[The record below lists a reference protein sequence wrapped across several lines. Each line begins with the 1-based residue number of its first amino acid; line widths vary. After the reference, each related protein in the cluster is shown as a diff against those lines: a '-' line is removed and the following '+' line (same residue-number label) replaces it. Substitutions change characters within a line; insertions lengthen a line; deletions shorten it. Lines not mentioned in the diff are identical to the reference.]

1 MTLHILLIGLLIFL
15 ARIADVSIGTLR
27 TIVTVQGRSRL
38 AFVLGFFEVTIWVT
52 VISAM
57 VKNIETAPLLA
68 IFYGLGFATGNV
80 VGIWAERR
88 LALGHVALRVF
99 SRITAPELPELLR
112 ANGQAVTVFTGEG
125 RPGAPAHDGLP
136 AEEGATPP
144 PHYPGTGPR
153 CLLSDRAGPRCRP
166 AASNPERTHRLA
178 SRTEKK
184 ITRPSLQFPAALIF
198 VFLF

>member
-1 MTLHILLIGLLIFL
+1 MTLHILLIGTLIFL

-38 AFVLGFFEVTIWVT
+38 AFILGFFEVTIWVT

-99 SRITAPELPELLR
+99 SRITAPELPDLLR
-112 ANGQAVTVFTGEG
+112 VDGQAVTVFTGEG
-125 RPGAPAHDGLP
+125 RSGPVRQLMMVCQRKKVPHLLRIIREQDPDAYYLIEPVRDVGRLP
-136 AEEGATPP
+136 PTLREP
-144 PHYPGTGPR
+144 TGW
-153 CLLSDRAGPRCRP
+153 RAV
-166 AASNPERTHRLA
+166 L
-178 SRTEKK
+178 KK
-184 ITRPSLQFPAALIF
+184 K
-198 VFLF
+198 